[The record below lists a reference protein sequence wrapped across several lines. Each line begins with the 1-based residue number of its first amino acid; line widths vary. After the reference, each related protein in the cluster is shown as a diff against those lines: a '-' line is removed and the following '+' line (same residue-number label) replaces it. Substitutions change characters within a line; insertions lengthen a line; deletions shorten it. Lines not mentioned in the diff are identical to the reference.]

1 MKTKKLKFVAML
13 VMTTLCMAFTS
24 PPDMTGIYEVNH
36 NGYRHA
42 LILYTDSTFAEP
54 ILFSQLMGNV
64 SLGTWKHV
72 GDSLILNEP
81 YRPVMDDE
89 EFEKSLSEYSDS
101 TANWLR
107 DIRAQEEEEAKK
119 YYPIIT
125 KYKIIDET
133 HLQED
138 EYDWI
143 YTKVDSLRLSKF
155 YDYYSQIQE
164 ALQKRYDEQTPTT
177 K

>member
-1 MKTKKLKFVAML
+1 MKAKKLKFVAML
-13 VMTTLCMAFTS
+13 AMTTLCMAFTS
-24 PPDMTGIYEVNH
+24 PPDMTGIYENH
-36 NGYRHA
+36 TSGYPSA
-42 LILYTDSTFAEP
+42 LILYSDSTFAEP

-64 SLGTWKHV
+64 LQGTWKHV

-119 YYPIIT
+119 VYPKIT

-133 HLQED
+133 HLQD
-138 EYDWI
+138 EYDLI

-155 YDYYSQIQE
+155 CENDPQIQE

>member
-1 MKTKKLKFVAML
+1 ML
-13 VMTTLCMAFTS
+13 AMTTLCMAFTP
-24 PPDMTGIYEVNH
+24 PPDMTGIYENH
-36 NGYRHA
+36 TSGYPSA
-42 LILYTDSTFAEP
+42 LILYSDSTFAEP

-64 SLGTWKHV
+64 LQGTWKHV

-119 YYPIIT
+119 VYPKIT

-133 HLQED
+133 HLQD
-138 EYDWI
+138 EYDLI

-155 YDYYSQIQE
+155 CENDPQIQE

>member
-1 MKTKKLKFVAML
+1 MNLKSLKFAALVTLPALCVAF
-13 VMTTLCMAFTS
+13 AI
-24 PPDMTGIYEVNH
+24 PPDMSGIYDLDN
-36 NGYRHA
+36 NGYHHA
-42 LILYTDSTFAEP
+42 LILYTDSTFAIP
-54 ILFSQLMGNV
+54 ILFSPLMGNV
-64 SLGTWKHV
+64 LLGTWKHV

-119 YYPIIT
+119 VYPKIT

-133 HLQED
+133 HLQD
-138 EYDWI
+138 EYDLI

-155 YDYYSQIQE
+155 CENDPQIQE

>member
-1 MKTKKLKFVAML
+1 
-13 VMTTLCMAFTS
+13 
-24 PPDMTGIYEVNH
+24 
-36 NGYRHA
+36 
-42 LILYTDSTFAEP
+42 
-54 ILFSQLMGNV
+54 MGTV
-64 SLGTWKHV
+64 LQGTWKHV

-119 YYPIIT
+119 IYPRIT

-133 HLQED
+133 HLQN
-138 EYDWI
+138 EYDLI

-155 YDYYSQIQE
+155 CENDPQIQE